1 MKTYTRIISS
11 LFIILTIVVT
21 MLSIYFKDYANKPL
35 SSSGKE
41 VQLVIEPGMH
51 FRQITQQLV
60 ERGLVAET
68 LPWKIFGRLSGA
80 SNSIKAGEYTL
91 RANLSPVQLLNKL
104 IKGETIQFGLT
115 VIEGWTFKQLWEEVQ
130 KHEKI
135 KQTAATQDELLE
147 RLELNQHPEGWF
159 YPDTYHFPAGTT
171 NVEFFQRAHDYMEK
185 VLEEE
190 WSNRPK
196 DTPLQSAEEALT
208 LASIIEKETSVEDER
223 NLVAAVF
230 VTRLKRDMRLQTDPT
245 VIYGMGD
252 TYTGNIR
259 RKDLQADTPYNTY
272 VHKGLPPTPI
282 ALPSRASIAAALH
295 PADTEVLFFVSK
307 GDGTHYFSKTY
318 DEHRD
323 AVIKYQL
330 GGKKDKYQA
339 DHKTE

>member
-1 MKTYTRIISS
+1 
-11 LFIILTIVVT
+11 

-147 RLELNQHPEGWF
+147 MLELNQHPEGWF

>member
-1 MKTYTRIISS
+1 
-11 LFIILTIVVT
+11 

-51 FRQITQQLV
+51 FRKITQQLV

-91 RANLSPVQLLNKL
+91 KSNLSPVQLLNKL
-104 IKGETIQFGLT
+104 IKGETVQFGLT

-135 KQTAATQDELLE
+135 KQTATTQDELLE
-147 RLELNQHPEGWF
+147 MLELNQHPEGWF

-171 NVEFFQRAHDYMEK
+171 NVEFFQRAYDYMEK

-196 DTPLQSAEEALT
+196 DTPLQSAEEVLT
-208 LASIIEKETSVEDER
+208 LASIIEKETSVDDER

-230 VTRLKRDMRLQTDPT
+230 VTRLKRGMRLQTDPT

-259 RKDLQADTPYNTY
+259 RKDLREDTPYNTY

-323 AVIKYQL
+323 SVIKYQL

-339 DHKTE
+339 DHKTK

>member
-1 MKTYTRIISS
+1 
-11 LFIILTIVVT
+11 

-35 SSSGKE
+35 SSSDKE
-41 VQLVIEPGMH
+41 VQLVIESGMH

-60 ERGLVAET
+60 EHGLLVSEI

-135 KQTAATQDELLE
+135 KQTAVTQDELLE
-147 RLELNQHPEGWF
+147 MLELNQHPEGWF

-196 DTPLQSAEEALT
+196 DTPLQSPEEALT
-208 LASIIEKETSVEDER
+208 LASIIEKETNVEDER

-252 TYTGNIR
+252 AYTGNIR
-259 RKDLQADTPYNTY
+259 RKDLRTDTPYNTY

-295 PADTEVLFFVSK
+295 PAETEVLFFVSK

-318 DEHRD
+318 DEHRE

>member
-1 MKTYTRIISS
+1 M
-11 LFIILTIVVT
+11 TIVVT
-21 MLSIYFKDYANKPL
+21 MLSIYFKHYANEPL
-35 SSSGKE
+35 SLNNKE
-41 VQLVIEPGMH
+41 IQLVVEPGMH
-51 FRQITQQLV
+51 FKQITQRLV
-60 ERGLVAET
+60 ERGLLTET
-68 LPWKIFGRLSGA
+68 LPWEMFGRLSGA

-104 IKGETIQFGLT
+104 IKGDTIQFTLT

-135 KQTAATQDELLE
+135 KKTTSSLEELLDN
-147 RLELNQHPEGWF
+147 LGFSQYPEGWF

-171 NVEFFQRAHDYMEK
+171 DVEFFRRAYDYMTN

-190 WSNRPK
+190 WSNRPQ
-196 DTPLQSAEEALT
+196 DTPLQTAEEVLT

-245 VIYGMGD
+245 VIYGLGD
-252 TYTGNIR
+252 AYDGNIR
-259 RKDLQADTPYNTY
+259 RKDLKTDTPYNTY

-295 PADTEVLFFVSK
+295 PADSEVLFFVSK
-307 GDGTHYFSKTY
+307 GDGTHHFSKTY
-318 DEHRD
+318 EEHRE

-339 DHKTE
+339 DHKSN

>member
-1 MKTYTRIISS
+1 
-11 LFIILTIVVT
+11 

-35 SSSGKE
+35 SSSGNE

>member
-1 MKTYTRIISS
+1 
-11 LFIILTIVVT
+11 

-60 ERGLVAET
+60 ERGLVAEK

-115 VIEGWTFKQLWEEVQ
+115 VIEGWTFKQLWEEVN

-135 KQTAATQDELLE
+135 KQTAATRDELLE
-147 RLELNQHPEGWF
+147 LLELNQHPEGWF
-159 YPDTYHFPAGTT
+159 YPDTYHFPAGTS

-208 LASIIEKETSVEDER
+208 LASIIEKETSVDDER

-230 VTRLKRDMRLQTDPT
+230 ITRLKRGMRLQTDPT

-252 TYTGNIR
+252 AYDGNIR
-259 RKDLQADTPYNTY
+259 RKDLKADTPYNTY

-282 ALPSRASIAAALH
+282 ALPGRASIAAALH

-307 GDGTHYFSKTY
+307 GDGTHHFSKTY
-318 DEHRD
+318 DEHRE

-339 DHKTE
+339 DHKSE